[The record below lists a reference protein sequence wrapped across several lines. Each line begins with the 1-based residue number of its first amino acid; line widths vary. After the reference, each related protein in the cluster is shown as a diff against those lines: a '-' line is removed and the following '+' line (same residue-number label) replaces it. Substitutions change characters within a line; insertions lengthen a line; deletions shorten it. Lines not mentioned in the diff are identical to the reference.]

1 VSRMVS
7 KAWWGVLVAVLAAAP
22 AAAQQTDSAQV
33 RRLQEQ
39 VEAITRE
46 LEELRLGKEVVVQ
59 ADTGVVGF
67 GPAASKVYKA
77 AQGVSVG
84 GYGEFLYNNFAGSRQ
99 DDAPSGLT
107 DQIDALRAV
116 LYVGYKFSDKVLF
129 NSEVEFEHA
138 STEDGGAVSVE
149 FAYLDYRIKPTFGVR
164 GGLLLAPMGL
174 INEIHEPP
182 TFLGALRP
190 VTEQVVVPSTWSEVG
205 LGVFGETPALS
216 YRAYLMTGF
225 DATGFEAEE
234 GLREGRQGG
243 AEAAAQNFAG
253 VGRLDYTGVPGLTI
267 GTSAYLG
274 NAGQGA
280 TVPSDPTQTIGARTF
295 IWDGHAE
302 YRARGFDLR
311 GLVAVAT
318 LKDAA
323 EVNELNGLTGT
334 ESVGDRLLGWYLQ
347 GGYDVLRGHAS
358 GQQLIPYVRYEQ
370 VNTQDRV
377 PDGFAADPANDRRI
391 VTIGGMWKPLT
402 NISVKADYQINHTEA
417 DTGVNQLNVN
427 LGYLF

>member
-1 VSRMVS
+1 MLS
-7 KAWWGVLVAVLAAAP
+7 KARWGVGLAMVTAAR
-22 AAAQQTDSAQV
+22 AAAQQPDTADV
-33 RRLQEQ
+33 RRLQVQ

-46 LEELRLGKEVVVQ
+46 LEELRLGKDVVVQ
-59 ADTGVVGF
+59 ADTGVGGF
-67 GPAASKVYKA
+67 GPAASKVYKTP
-77 AQGVSVG
+77 QGVSLG
-84 GYGEFLYNNFAGSRQ
+84 GYGEFLYNNFAASRQ

-107 DQIDALRAV
+107 DRIDALRAV

-129 NSEVEFEHA
+129 NSEVEFEHG

-149 FAYLDYRIKPTFGVR
+149 FAYLDYRLRPTFGIR

-190 VTEQVVVPSTWSEVG
+190 VTEQVVVPSTWREVG
-205 LGVFGETPALS
+205 VGIFGETSTLA
-216 YRAYLMTGF
+216 YRAYLMNGF
-225 DATGFEAEE
+225 DAAGFDAQE

-253 VGRLDYTGVPGLTI
+253 VGRLDYTGVPGLVI

-280 TVPSDPTQTIGARTF
+280 TLPSDPAEAIGARTF

-302 YRARGFDLR
+302 YRARGFDVR

-323 EVNELNGLTGT
+323 RVNELNGLTGA

-347 GGYDVLRGHAS
+347 GGYDLLRGHAG
-358 GQQLIPYVRYEQ
+358 GQQLVPYVRYEQ
-370 VNTQDRV
+370 VNTQKRV

-391 VTIGGMWKPLT
+391 FTIGGMWKPLT
-402 NISVKADYQINHTEA
+402 NISVKADYQLNHNEA
-417 DTGVNQLNVN
+417 DTGIDQLNVN

>member
-1 VSRMVS
+1 VFRTLS
-7 KAWWGVLVAVLAAAP
+7 KARWGVVWAVLSAAP
-22 AAAQQTDSAQV
+22 AAAQETDTSEV
-33 RRLQEQ
+33 RRLQAQ

-46 LEELRLGKEVVVQ
+46 LEELRLGKDVVVQ
-59 ADTGVVGF
+59 ADTGVSGL
-67 GPAASKVYKA
+67 GPAASKVYKTP
-77 AQGVSVG
+77 QGVSIG
-84 GYGEFLYNNFAGSRQ
+84 GYGEFLYNNFAGRRQ

-129 NSEVEFEHA
+129 NSEVEFEHG

-190 VTEQVVVPSTWSEVG
+190 ETERVIVPSTWSEVG

-225 DATGFEAEE
+225 DATGFRGGE

-253 VGRLDYTGVPGLTI
+253 VGRLDYTGVPGLVV

-280 TVPSDPTQTIGARTF
+280 TLSSAPAETIGARTF
-295 IWDGHAE
+295 IWDAHAE

-311 GLVAVAT
+311 GVLAVAT
-318 LKDAA
+318 LADAA
-323 EVNELNGLTGT
+323 EINQLNGLTGS

-347 GGYDVLRGHAS
+347 AGYDVLRGRAA

-377 PDGFAADPANDRRI
+377 PDGFTADPANDRRI
-391 VTIGGMWKPLT
+391 ATIGGMWKPLT
-402 NISVKADYQINHTEA
+402 NISVKADYQITHDEA